1 MTGRGV
7 AVLGSF
13 MMDLVV
19 RAPRRPLAG
28 ETLVGHGFDV
38 YLGGK
43 GCNQA
48 IASARTGVQTS
59 MIGRLGADDFGARF
73 LEALATEGIDAR
85 CVTIDPDE
93 GTGVGA
99 PLVED
104 SGENSIVIIPRANH
118 RITVGDVDAA
128 GPVIDAAAV
137 LLLQLELP
145 IEVVAAAAL
154 RARTAGTLVVLNP
167 APAPAGGVGA
177 FSGLVDVLVPNEI
190 EAVALSGSAGDP
202 LRAARLLQE
211 QLGCAVVVTVGR
223 EGAWLLDG
231 PEPEHVPAHAVEAV
245 DTVGAGDA
253 FCGALGA
260 CLADGASLRDA
271 ALYANAAAAL
281 SVTRPGAEPSMP
293 TAQEVET
300 MLLALG

>member
-1 MTGRGV
+1 MTGHGV
-7 AVLGSF
+7 AVVGSF

-73 LEALATEGIDAR
+73 LEALATEGIDAS
-85 CVTIDPDE
+85 CVTIDPHE

-104 SGENSIVIIPRANH
+104 TGENSIVIVPRANH
-118 RITVGDVDAA
+118 RITVADVDAA
-128 GPVIDAAAV
+128 GPEIDAAAV

-167 APAPAGGVGA
+167 APAPAAGVGT
-177 FSGLVDVLVPNEI
+177 FGGLVDVLVPNEI

-202 LRAARLLQE
+202 LRAACLLQE
-211 QLGCAVVVTVGR
+211 QLGCAVVVTVGDQ
-223 EGAWLLDG
+223 GAWLIDG
-231 PEPEHVPAHAVEAV
+231 PEPEHLLAHAVEAV

-260 CLADGASLRDA
+260 RLADGACLRDA
-271 ALYANAAAAL
+271 AVYANAAAAL

-293 TAQEVET
+293 TATEIES
-300 MLLALG
+300 LLAPT